1 MGKANGKVW
10 LQNATIT
17 KSRKGRSLGIM
28 TTKELEAQV
37 AALMAENTA
46 MKAAAAARQ
55 HFTLKVSGKGAL
67 SVYGLGR
74 FPVTLY
80 KGQWNRLIENV
91 ENIKTFIGAHATE
104 LKDKPVA
111 EVPAAN
117 TVKTA

>member
-1 MGKANGKVW
+1 
-10 LQNATIT
+10 
-17 KSRKGRSLGIM
+17 
-28 TTKELEAQV
+28 
-37 AALMAENTA
+37 
-46 MKAAAAARQ
+46 
-55 HFTLKVSGKGAL
+55 L

>member
-1 MGKANGKVW
+1 
-10 LQNATIT
+10 
-17 KSRKGRSLGIM
+17 M

-37 AALMAENTA
+37 AALMAENQA
-46 MKAAAAARQ
+46 MKAATAARQ
-55 HFTLKVSGKGAL
+55 HFTLKVSEKGAL